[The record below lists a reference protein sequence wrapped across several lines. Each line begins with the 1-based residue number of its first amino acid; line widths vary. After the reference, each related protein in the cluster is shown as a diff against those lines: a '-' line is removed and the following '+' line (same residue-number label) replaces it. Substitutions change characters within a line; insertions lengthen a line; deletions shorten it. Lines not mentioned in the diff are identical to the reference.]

1 MTKNKEKIQKFKEIG
16 DTKYIYK
23 NELDKYCFQHDM
35 AYGYF
40 RDLARRTASDKV
52 LRDEAFNIV
61 KNSTYVGSQRGFAS
75 MVYNFF
81 DKKASGRAIKSISNN
96 NLQMNFIKQLFK
108 KIKKEEFM
116 LHLNTIFGVLILQM
130 YN

>member
-16 DTKYIYK
+16 DTKYIHK

-52 LRDEAFNIV
+52 LRDEVFNI
-61 KNSTYVGSQRGFAS
+61 A
-75 MVYNFF
+75 
-81 DKKASGRAIKSISNN
+81 KKFNICWISKRFCFYG
-96 NLQMNFIKQLFK
+96 L
-108 KIKKEEFM
+108 
-116 LHLNTIFGVLILQM
+116 
-130 YN
+130 